1 MISFLEGLFLF
12 TCAVNV
18 LVPGR
23 WAPDWYSAKV
33 KPYSNTFFT
42 LHAPACGL
50 VLYFAT
56 GDNQWKYIP
65 ASILVCLLYD
75 FGAIWSTAWF
85 TVANLIS
92 LGSHHAGPLVAFYFQ
107 QPGDAWL
114 NSLLY
119 TQIWA
124 IHGFGF
130 LRETVFPLFGI
141 EEVEKNSSF
150 DFWLHIIYAVM
161 TPLAYALQVQYLPF
175 GWNYQT
181 LAVLL
186 QTIGRYVCAGNLVK
200 FEWMRRVECPGL
212 IAVAS
217 YSYGGFKLAVPIL
230 LVYITSVYFFIEKP
244 ASQQGSK
251 KLVLTDEIRE
261 FMRRFP
267 DEEPMDEKRKVESA
281 EWFDNQP
288 WAEKFPLFR
297 AVMLRENDKVT
308 QLLKD
313 GADPSKLLTTWF
325 SSVPMQWACSGG
337 GVSTMKILIEAGA
350 NPFHE
355 GVRDGTYMF
364 NQLYSRR
371 FYDELQ
377 SLAKKDEE
385 TVSSVYVELL
395 ESPVDFV
402 AAQTLTKSKGG
413 RLVTPREVKLLIAHR
428 AAEKTSEDGDVEDV
442 TCFATDNGVS
452 STFTCKVNK
461 GESTPVIVGGAT
473 GSDTAAKCSLLLW
486 VEEKEQPESEKT
498 EEKSA
503 EAKVAA

>member
-12 TCAVNV
+12 ICAVNF

-23 WAPDWYSAKV
+23 WAPDWYAAKV
-33 KPYSNTFFT
+33 KSHSTTFFT

-56 GDNQWKYIP
+56 GENQWKYIP
-65 ASILVCLLYD
+65 ASILMCLLYD
-75 FGAIWSTAWF
+75 FGSIWSTAWF
-85 TVANLIS
+85 TLANTMWV
-92 LGSHHAGPLVAFYFQ
+92 GFHHAAPLVAFYFQ
-107 QPGDAWL
+107 QPGEAWL
-114 NSLLY
+114 NSILY

-130 LRETVFPLFGI
+130 LRETLLPLFGI
-141 EEVEKNSSF
+141 GEVEKNSSF
-150 DFWLHIIYAVM
+150 DFWLHTIYAVM
-161 TPLAYALQVQYLPF
+161 TPLAYALYVQYLPF
-175 GWNYQT
+175 GWNYST

-186 QTIGRYVCAGNLVK
+186 QMSGRLAAAGNFFK

-217 YSYGGFKLAVPIL
+217 YSYGGFKLAIPML
-230 LVYITSVYFFIEKP
+230 LIYITTVYFFVEKP
-244 ASQQGSK
+244 ASQEGSK

-261 FMRRFP
+261 FMRTFP
-267 DEEPMDEKRKVESA
+267 DEGPMDEKRKAESA
-281 EWFDNQP
+281 EWFDNQA
-288 WAEKFPLFR
+288 WAQKFPLFR

-308 QLLKD
+308 QLIKD

-350 NPFHE
+350 NPFYK

-364 NQLYSRR
+364 NQLHSRK

-385 TVSSVYVELL
+385 TVSSVNVDFLN
-395 ESPVDFV
+395 SPVDFI
-402 AAQTLTKSKGG
+402 AAQKFVKSKGG
-413 RLVTPREVKLLIAHR
+413 RLVTPREAKLLIAHR
-428 AAEKTSEDGDVEDV
+428 AADQTSEDGGDVEDV

-452 STFTCKVNK
+452 STFTCKVNN
-461 GESTPVIVGGAT
+461 GESTPVIVGGET
-473 GSDTAAKCSLLLW
+473 GSDTSKCSLLLW
-486 VEEKEQPESEKT
+486 IQQKEQPESEKT
-498 EEKSA
+498 EEKEA
-503 EAKVAA
+503 EAKVVA